1 VPDVVIQHS
10 PMRDKIKQIVAAP
23 ELKAFQIGLCVLERQ
38 LKLPTLRAFWDNA
51 SSELM

>member
-1 VPDVVIQHS
+1 
-10 PMRDKIKQIVAAP
+10 VAAP
-23 ELKAFQIGLCVLERQ
+23 ELQAFQIGLCVLERQ